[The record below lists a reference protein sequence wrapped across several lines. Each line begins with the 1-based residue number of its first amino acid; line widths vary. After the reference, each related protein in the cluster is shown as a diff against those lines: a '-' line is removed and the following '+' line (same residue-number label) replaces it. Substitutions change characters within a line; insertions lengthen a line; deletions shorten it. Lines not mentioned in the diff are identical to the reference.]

1 MNFFVQ
7 IRESVI
13 DFKFYRSIKN
23 NRFSR
28 SFVYLLL
35 LFLIIYFVNGTRTFI
50 ATRIAVDDLV
60 ASMSTNIPEFRL
72 ENGEFSFEGEMP
84 YYISSST
91 NEAFVID
98 TTGQVNESVLKD
110 VGSGMLITRDRV
122 YVKRSEI
129 ETREFSL
136 SELKGINLTKS
147 DVMEFLP
154 KLSWIVLIAIAFVF
168 IFVLGWKLLNAVILA
183 LLGLIANTV
192 LKGGLKF
199 NNLLNI
205 SIYALTLPML
215 IQLAVNLYGYPI
227 PSFGL
232 IYWGISILYVTLAV
246 KNCKEEIAGPG
257 EINGPG
263 GGNELE
269 DMTGENRSDF

>member
-1 MNFFVQ
+1 MNFFLQV
-7 IRESVI
+7 RESVI

-35 LFLIIYFVNGTRTFI
+35 LFLIIYFINGTRTFI
-50 ATRIAVDDLV
+50 TTRMVIDEVV
-60 ASMSTNIPEFRL
+60 ADMSVNIPEFRL

-84 YYISSST
+84 YYIGNSAS
-91 NEAFVID
+91 EVFVID
-98 TTGQVNESVLKD
+98 TTGQTDESVLRD
-110 VGSGMLITRDRV
+110 ATSGMLITRDRL
-122 YVKRSEI
+122 YMKRSAV

-136 SELKGINLTKS
+136 AEFKGISITKS
-147 DVMEFLP
+147 DVVEFLP
-154 KLSWIVLIAIAFVF
+154 KLSWIVLIFIVFGF

-183 LLGLIANTV
+183 LLGLIAEAV
-192 LKGGLKF
+192 LKAGLKY

-227 PSFGL
+227 PGFGF
-232 IYWGISILYVTLAV
+232 IYWGISILYVALAV
-246 KNCKEEIAGPG
+246 KSCREETPGP
-257 EINGPG
+257 EAV
-263 GGNELE
+263 NELE
-269 DMTGENRSDF
+269 DTTGENRSDF

>member
-1 MNFFVQ
+1 MNFFLQ

-13 DFKFYRSIKN
+13 DFKFYKSIKD

-35 LFLIIYFVNGTRTFI
+35 LFLIIYFISGTRTFI
-50 ATRIAVDDLV
+50 ATRLGIDELV
-60 ASMSTNIPEFRL
+60 TNLTTSMPDFKL
-72 ENGEFSFEGEMP
+72 ENGEFSFAGEMP

-98 TTGQVNESVLKD
+98 TTGKVDVNVLKD
-110 VGSGMLITRDRV
+110 VGSGMLVTKDKV

-136 SELKGINLTKS
+136 KELEGVTLTKA
-147 DVMEFLP
+147 DVLEFLP
-154 KLSWIVLIAIAFVF
+154 KLSWIVFIFIAFGF

-183 LLGLIANTV
+183 LLGLIANAMFGSR
-192 LKGGLKF
+192 LKYG
-199 NNLLNI
+199 NLLNI

-227 PSFGL
+227 PYFGL
-232 IYWGISILYVTLAV
+232 IYWTISILYVAMAV
-246 KNCKEEIAGPG
+246 KNCREEEDQP
-257 EINGPG
+257 NT
-263 GGNELE
+263 GNDLE
-269 DMTGENRSDF
+269 QV